1 MCLTA
6 LARLNALSWRKGAAL
21 GLAMQPMS
29 GLALLLADQAR
40 LVYPALGGPLLTTLL
55 SAWLLLAVLAPLG
68 VQLALRLS
76 GDARP

>member
-1 MCLTA
+1 M

-40 LVYPALGGPLLTTLL
+40 LVYRRWA
-55 SAWLLLAVLAPLG
+55 APC
-68 VQLALRLS
+68 
-76 GDARP
+76 